1 MEPGH
6 GIPAGRRPFRSRLLI
21 VSSLQTSLSPGCRVC
36 SGKEIE
42 HFCSAFDRVLNRPER
57 TWQILRCRRCGFG
70 WTDPQLS
77 PEEIASHYPAAYL
90 GDTRK
95 TLNDFLSGQLSRS
108 RSWRGEREKIRLV
121 ESYVPR
127 GKILD
132 VGCGDAKFLWALDPR
147 SWERSGV
154 DFSRATV
161 DLVRSHIAALHLVAG
176 DIFSGEFSP
185 GSFNVIT
192 FWHSL
197 EHLPSPEKVLERA
210 AALLRPG
217 GWIFVSLPNLDS
229 LQARRFRQRW
239 YGFDDVPRHLFHFS
253 TRSLDRLLVES
264 GFEIRRHLPF
274 SRLVNYHTLKH
285 SLLHRCEACRG
296 GRVLY
301 YALKPFALALFPLLE
316 RLSGE
321 YGILTT
327 VARKP

>member
-1 MEPGH
+1 
-6 GIPAGRRPFRSRLLI
+6 A
-21 VSSLQTSLSPGCRVC
+21 
-36 SGKEIE
+36 
-42 HFCSAFDRVLNRPER
+42 
-57 TWQILRCRRCGFG
+57 
-70 WTDPQLS
+70 
-77 PEEIASHYPAAYL
+77 
-90 GDTRK
+90 
-95 TLNDFLSGQLSRS
+95 
-108 RSWRGEREKIRLV
+108 
-121 ESYVPR
+121 
-127 GKILD
+127 
-132 VGCGDAKFLWALDPR
+132 
-147 SWERSGV
+147 
-154 DFSRATV
+154 
-161 DLVRSHIAALHLVAG
+161 
-176 DIFSGEFSP
+176 
-185 GSFNVIT
+185 

-285 SLLHRCEACRG
+285 SLLHRCEARRG